1 MRSTSDDEHTP
12 KKQMKTQAAPTTFVA
27 LALSGPVFKRAL
39 KIALIVGTLL
49 ALINHGERILTSS
62 LTPENLLQIFLT
74 YLVPYSVSTYSSV
87 RSIQAHA
94 AQQP

>member
-1 MRSTSDDEHTP
+1 
-12 KKQMKTQAAPTTFVA
+12 MKTEASPATFLA
-27 LALSGPVFKRAL
+27 LALSGPVLKRAL
-39 KIALIVGTLL
+39 KIAVIVGTLL
-49 ALINHGERILTSS
+49 ALINHGERIITGS

-94 AQQP
+94 AQQS